1 MRSAAARK
9 AKGKSLDSA
18 GSRRSLNLSVPSGLA
33 KGSIYENS
41 AQGGGFNT
49 GALETSFNPL
59 AFKGGDGNKEGSGLG
74 VDAGSQN
81 VVDNVAAVSGLPAG

>member
-1 MRSAAARK
+1 MKSAAARK

-59 AFKGGDGNKEGSGLG
+59 AIGSGNKPGE
-74 VDAGSQN
+74 AGGMDISSL
-81 VVDNVAAVSGLPAG
+81 NVADAVGAVRTQTTKA